1 MPITITG
8 SASNKAADDAT
19 YYVEGDDIPEGKVIG
34 DIKTPAVAGGEDDTQ
49 KVVVETTT
57 EGAEGVSQVTTVT
70 ISGRI
75 ETGDS
80 LKLNITGGRNENVS
94 EFITLVAGQS
104 YYVKALMKEGGGGD
118 NLAVTWIEAGDDLPA
133 NGALPISGEYL
144 SPWLTPAV
152 DDTPPTLSV
161 VRNADGT
168 VTMTFEGTLQTA
180 PTVNGPWTDVNG
192 ASPLTVPA
200 DQDAAFGRAKK

>member
-1 MPITITG
+1 M
-8 SASNKAADDAT
+8 
-19 YYVEGDDIPEGKVIG
+19 
-34 DIKTPAVAGGEDDTQ
+34 AGGEDDTQ

-57 EGAEGVSQVTTVT
+57 ASAEGVAQVTTVT

-118 NLAVTWIEAGDDLPA
+118 NFAVAWIKKGEAAPA
-133 NGALPISGEYL
+133 ADALPIPGDV
-144 SPWLTPAV
+144 LTPASSITYTYAGLKL
-152 DDTPPTLSV
+152 D
-161 VRNADGT
+161 
-168 VTMTFEGTLQTA
+168 QTA
-180 PTVNGPWTDVNG
+180 GDLTTLPTGTIDV
-192 ASPLTVPA
+192 SPTSDVGDYDIVIGGCLLYTSPSPR
-200 DQDAAFGRAKK
+200 D